1 MKIEK
6 RILAELETVYAVST
20 NRLKGEMYFMVAT
33 EGYGKCLLFSPPDWK
48 VSTIWE
54 EPGGTLKL
62 IPIQGKNGSFLAI
75 QGFLPIFQSENASIV
90 YVEPP
95 EVVSNPWKVKK
106 VIDLP
111 FAHNIDI
118 VKVGDSLFLVASTL
132 CGGKEFEDDWSKPG
146 TVYAGQIPET
156 SNAEWSIIPILE
168 GVSKNHG
175 MHVKRSQ
182 GRQVIFVSGT
192 EGVFML
198 QVPEEPGAPWN
209 HKCLIDHEVSDL
221 YVSDIDDDGDDEII
235 TIEPWHGNQIVIYK
249 LIEGGWK
256 PVRRE
261 SINYGHVI
269 WAGKILNES
278 CIIAGG
284 RAGEKELVLLYP
296 QKDITLPMKRVIID
310 ENVGPT
316 TLVVVNKTNYDIIC
330 CANHGVGEVALYQLS
345 H

>member
-6 RILAELETVYAVST
+6 RILSELEMVYSVST
-20 NRLKGEMYFMVAT
+20 NRLKGEMCFMAAT
-33 EGYGKCLLFSPPDWK
+33 EGHGKCLLFSPPDWK

-54 EPGGTLKL
+54 GPGGTMSL
-62 IPIQGKNGSFLAI
+62 IPIQERNSSFLAI
-75 QGFLPIFQSENASIV
+75 QGFFPIFQAENTSIV
-90 YVEPP
+90 YVQPP

-111 FAHNIDI
+111 FVHRIDI
-118 VKVGDSLFLVASTL
+118 VKVDGSPFLVASTL
-132 CGGKEFEDDWSKPG
+132 CGGKEFKDDWSKPG
-146 TVYAGQIPET
+146 TVYAGQIPEA
-156 SNAEWSIIPILE
+156 SNTGWSIIPILE

-175 MHVKRSQ
+175 LHVKKLQ
-182 GRQVIFVSGT
+182 GRQVILVSGA

-198 QVPEEPGAPWN
+198 QVPVEPGAPWN
-209 HKCLIDHEVSDL
+209 HKCLIDHEVSDI

-235 TIEPWHGNQIVIYK
+235 TIEPFHGNQIVIYK
-249 LIEGGWK
+249 VIEGRWK

-261 SINYGHVI
+261 STNFGHVI

-278 CIIAGG
+278 CIIGGG

-296 QKDITLPMKRVIID
+296 QKDITLPMKHVIID

-316 TLVVVNKTNYDIIC
+316 SLVVVHKTNYDVIC
-330 CANHGVGEVALYQLS
+330 SANHGVGEVALYQLS